1 MMMCLLRVLSSEKNT
16 DENDVKKGGVFEK
29 FLSLSLPLL
38 SVSLFQKTLFCF
50 GLFEI
55 FYSSMHASRKI
66 QHFNTNTHNK
76 REKKRRE
83 TFFSSSSSHAL
94 ISTRTRRH
102 LKHIKEREIRL
113 SSWYHTRTRFTL
125 FRLFFSLSS
134 FEKKVWR
141 TRRNDRRSWKPG
153 ERN

>member
-38 SVSLFQKTLFCF
+38 SLSVSLFFLNSLLCF

-55 FYSSMHASRKI
+55 FYSSMHREK
-66 QHFNTNTHNK
+66 FNVSTQTHNK

-94 ISTRTRRH
+94 STRTRRH

-125 FRLFFSLSS
+125 FRLFFSL
-134 FEKKVWR
+134 FF
-141 TRRNDRRSWKPG
+141 
-153 ERN
+153 

>member
-38 SVSLFQKTLFCF
+38 SLSVSLFQL
-50 GLFEI
+50 
-55 FYSSMHASRKI
+55 SSVLDFLKFFILRCIAKNSTF
-66 QHFNTNTHNK
+66 QHTQHNK

-94 ISTRTRRH
+94 STRTRRH

-113 SSWYHTRTRFTL
+113 SSWYHTRTRYTL
-125 FRLFFSLSS
+125 FRLFFSL
-134 FEKKVWR
+134 FF
-141 TRRNDRRSWKPG
+141 
-153 ERN
+153 

>member
-1 MMMCLLRVLSSEKNT
+1 MKSFCLSLFHFS
-16 DENDVKKGGVFEK
+16 
-29 FLSLSLPLL
+29 LSLSLSSKKL
-38 SVSLFQKTLFCF
+38 SSVLDFLKFFILRC
-50 GLFEI
+50 
-55 FYSSMHASRKI
+55 MHRKI